1 MFEFLAER
9 DPFHTD
15 TVRIN
20 LNSGE
25 VADKSD
31 NLFQAQA
38 IGELLIQGTAET

>member
-9 DPFHTD
+9 DPFHID

-31 NLFQAQA
+31 NLF
-38 IGELLIQGTAET
+38 